1 MSPSLTNKPQRSPRH
16 HGRNPPVNHL
26 PCSAAELLL
35 NRQGVPLT
43 YEVHEGRVLELLDYE
58 QSSLFFL
65 VRRTKRARIHTR
77 VTEGARRERLD
88 ALSRAW
94 LTEEKKLRLLA
105 VEKGCTTKEW
115 RNWLVR
121 VYYSL
126 AVWRFKCR
134 FAVSFTFIWRFTV
147 KKLSCG
153 CGKS

>member
-94 LTEEKKLRLLA
+94 LTE
-105 VEKGCTTKEW
+105 
-115 RNWLVR
+115 
-121 VYYSL
+121 
-126 AVWRFKCR
+126 
-134 FAVSFTFIWRFTV
+134 V
-147 KKLSCG
+147 KKRGCSQSMGLSTIMEITISLG
-153 CGKS
+153 YSKEMQRRPADSS